1 MEYVN
6 LGATGL
12 KVSKICFGTATFGWH
27 TNDAESARMLDLF
40 LDGAGNFIDTADIY
54 SRWAEGS
61 WAGRSEEMIGA
72 WLQKSG
78 KRHDIVLATKCRG
91 AVGDLPNDEGLS
103 RRHIMDAVE
112 ASLRRL
118 HTDFIDLYQ
127 THSMDI
133 ETPVEETMRALDDLV
148 RQGKVRYL
156 GCSNYSAYRL
166 CKALWTSDKL
176 GLARFDCMQPYY
188 SLLERDHFE
197 RELADLVTVEGTA
210 VIPYS
215 PQAQGFLTGKWRG
228 HTRVDANTRGSDS
241 DQVQGYFTERNFELV
256 DVLEEIG
263 QQYGKTIGQ
272 TALAWVLT
280 NPFITAPIVGARN
293 TQQLSESMD
302 AADYRLSDAEMT
314 RLNELTEWRGI
325 VKNEPAHIVDQKEM
339 T

>member
-1 MEYVN
+1 
-6 LGATGL
+6 
-12 KVSKICFGTATFGWH
+12 
-27 TNDAESARMLDLF
+27 MLDLF
-40 LDGAGNFIDTADIY
+40 LEGGGNFIDTADIY

-61 WAGRSEEMIGA
+61 WAGRSEEIIGA
-72 WLQKSG
+72 WLRESG

-91 AVGDLPNDEGLS
+91 SVGDLPNDQGLS

-127 THSMDI
+127 THSMD
-133 ETPVEETMRALDDLV
+133 EDTPIEETMRALDDLV
-148 RQGKVRYL
+148 HQGKVRYL

-176 GLARFDCMQPYY
+176 GLARFDCLQPYY
-188 SLLERDHFE
+188 NLRERDHFE
-197 RELADLVTVEGTA
+197 RELADLVAEEGTA

-228 HTRVDANTRGSDS
+228 HTEVGADTRASGSS
-241 DQVQGYFTERNFELV
+241 QVQAYFTEGNFELI

-263 QQYGKTIGQ
+263 LQHGKTIGQ

-280 NPFITAPIVGARN
+280 NPLITAPIVGARD
-293 TQQLSESMD
+293 TQQLAESID
-302 AADYRLSDAEMT
+302 AAGYRLSDEEMT
-314 RLNELTEWRGI
+314 RLNNITSWRP
-325 VKNEPAHIVDQKEM
+325 EAED
-339 T
+339 